1 MVDEPAVRPP
11 AHGGGT
17 TAVTDTPLKSP
28 VTQTPRAVAFRP
40 SGLRVVTAPTIV
52 QMDAVECGAACL
64 VSILAFHGRHIAIE
78 EARRVCGV
86 SRDGSS
92 ALQLTAAASNY
103 GLKCEGYG
111 VESAE
116 LRDLQLP
123 GILYWGFDHFVVL
136 EGWSRGR
143 WRIMD
148 PSIGHRWVSAAE
160 FDEKFTGV
168 VLELTP
174 TADFRRGGRT
184 RGVREALVERMR
196 GSWRVVAA
204 TAACGVL
211 LAVPAFTL
219 PALGAVYVDRVLLEG
234 ANGWLLPMILL
245 ALAAMVVSAV
255 LAYVQQQLLAKLEQ
269 RLAMTGAARFFDH
282 LLRLPVDFYS
292 HRYTGDIVQRLD
304 AVELL
309 AGTFAS
315 KIAPALV
322 GLLTSTLFI
331 IALFVIDKHLALIA
345 TGIIAAVIL
354 IVMRSGRA
362 LVDRTRTL
370 EKDIGLGAGTLSAGL
385 TAIETVKSSGR
396 ENDLFTRIADAN
408 ARTATSAQALEGLST
423 TLTAAPEFLVSFL
436 VSAIVLA
443 FGGWQVMQG
452 HITIGSLLAF
462 QAILVVAMG
471 PVLEL
476 ASLAQEIQSLNATM
490 ARIDDVLRHPRDPL
504 ALPVEPVEPVELVA
518 AANRAAGSA
527 PHQQPALAADALEFR
542 NVVFGYSEADEPL
555 IRDFTLRIA
564 PGHRVAIVGVTGS
577 GKSTAAKL
585 AAGLY
590 SPWSGE
596 VLIDGR
602 PLASI
607 PRHER
612 VTAIAVV
619 GQTPILFAASLRDNL
634 SMWDPLI
641 PDAWMREATDDA
653 GLAGLIEAR
662 GGLGMMIAE
671 GGINLSG
678 GEAQRVEIAR
688 ALSRRPSILIL
699 DEATSSLDATTE
711 SQIDRALRRR
721 GCACLVIAHRLST
734 IRDADEIVVLD
745 RGVIVERGSHEEL
758 MALNGV
764 YVAFVR
770 GGGQG

>member
-1 MVDEPAVRPP
+1 M
-11 AHGGGT
+11 
-17 TAVTDTPLKSP
+17 TDAAPKSS
-28 VTQTPRAVAFRP
+28 VLQTPRAVAFRP

-52 QMDAVECGAACL
+52 QMDTVECGAACL

-111 VESAE
+111 VDSAE

-168 VLELTP
+168 VLELSP

-184 RGVREALVERMR
+184 RGVRQALVERMR

-234 ANGWLLPMILL
+234 ATGWLLPMVLL

-269 RLAMTGAARFFDH
+269 RLAVTGAARFFDH

-309 AGTFAS
+309 AEAFAS

-354 IVMRSGRA
+354 IVIRSGRA

-385 TAIETVKSSGR
+385 TAIETVKSAGR
-396 ENDLFTRIADAN
+396 ENDLFARIADAN

-423 TLTAAPEFLVSFL
+423 TLTAAPEFLVSLL

-476 ASLAQEIQSLNATM
+476 ASLGQEIQTLNATM

-504 ALPVEPVEPVELVA
+504 ALPVEPAHGAEVSVPHEEA
-518 AANRAAGSA
+518 APTAG
-527 PHQQPALAADALEFR
+527 ALEFR

-564 PGHRVAIVGVTGS
+564 PGHRVAIVGATGS

-585 AAGLY
+585 ASGLY
-590 SPWSGE
+590 LPWSGE

-612 VTAIAVV
+612 ATAIAVV

-745 RGVIVERGSHEEL
+745 RGTIVERGSHDEL
-758 MALNGV
+758 MALNGA

>member
-17 TAVTDTPLKSP
+17 TAVTDAPLKSP
-28 VTQTPRAVAFRP
+28 VPQTPRAVAFRP

-111 VESAE
+111 VDSAE

-168 VLELTP
+168 VLELSP

-184 RGVREALVERMR
+184 RGVRQALVERMR

-234 ANGWLLPMILL
+234 ATGWLLPMVLL

-269 RLAMTGAARFFDH
+269 RLAVTGAARFFDH

-309 AGTFAS
+309 AEAFAS

-354 IVMRSGRA
+354 IVIRSGRA

-385 TAIETVKSSGR
+385 TAIETVKSAGR
-396 ENDLFTRIADAN
+396 ENDLFARIADAN

-423 TLTAAPEFLVSFL
+423 TLTAAPEFLVSLL

-476 ASLAQEIQSLNATM
+476 ASLGQEIQTLNATM

-504 ALPVEPVEPVELVA
+504 ALPVEPAHGAEVSVPHEEA
-518 AANRAAGSA
+518 APTAG
-527 PHQQPALAADALEFR
+527 ALEFR
-542 NVVFGYSEADEPL
+542 NVMFGYSEADEPL

-564 PGHRVAIVGVTGS
+564 PGHRVAIVGATGS

-585 AAGLY
+585 ASGLY
-590 SPWSGE
+590 LPWSGE

-612 VTAIAVV
+612 ATAIAVV

-745 RGVIVERGSHEEL
+745 RGTIVERGSHDEL
-758 MALNGV
+758 MALNGA

>member
-1 MVDEPAVRPP
+1 
-11 AHGGGT
+11 
-17 TAVTDTPLKSP
+17 
-28 VTQTPRAVAFRP
+28 
-40 SGLRVVTAPTIV
+40 
-52 QMDAVECGAACL
+52 
-64 VSILAFHGRHIAIE
+64 
-78 EARRVCGV
+78 
-86 SRDGSS
+86 
-92 ALQLTAAASNY
+92 
-103 GLKCEGYG
+103 
-111 VESAE
+111 
-116 LRDLQLP
+116 
-123 GILYWGFDHFVVL
+123 
-136 EGWSRGR
+136 
-143 WRIMD
+143 
-148 PSIGHRWVSAAE
+148 
-160 FDEKFTGV
+160 
-168 VLELTP
+168 
-174 TADFRRGGRT
+174 
-184 RGVREALVERMR
+184 
-196 GSWRVVAA
+196 
-204 TAACGVL
+204 
-211 LAVPAFTL
+211 
-219 PALGAVYVDRVLLEG
+219 
-234 ANGWLLPMILL
+234 
-245 ALAAMVVSAV
+245 
-255 LAYVQQQLLAKLEQ
+255 
-269 RLAMTGAARFFDH
+269 
-282 LLRLPVDFYS
+282 
-292 HRYTGDIVQRLD
+292 
-304 AVELL
+304 
-309 AGTFAS
+309 
-315 KIAPALV
+315 
-322 GLLTSTLFI
+322 
-331 IALFVIDKHLALIA
+331 
-345 TGIIAAVIL
+345 
-354 IVMRSGRA
+354 
-362 LVDRTRTL
+362 L

-385 TAIETVKSSGR
+385 AAIETVKSSGR
-396 ENDLFTRIADAN
+396 ENDLFARIADAN

-423 TLTAAPEFLVSFL
+423 TLTAAPEFLVSLL
-436 VSAIVLA
+436 VSSIVLA

-476 ASLAQEIQSLNATM
+476 ASLGQEIQTLNATM

-504 ALPVEPVEPVELVA
+504 ALPHEPVEPVEPVGPVA
-518 AANRAAGSA
+518 AAHGAEVSVLHEQPAPAAG
-527 PHQQPALAADALEFR
+527 ALEFR

-564 PGHRVAIVGVTGS
+564 PGHRVAIVGATGS

-585 AAGLY
+585 ASGLY
-590 SPWSGE
+590 LPWSGE

-612 VTAIAVV
+612 ATAIAVV

-653 GLAGLIEAR
+653 GLAGLIEVR

-745 RGVIVERGSHEEL
+745 RGMIVERGSHDEL
-758 MALNGV
+758 MALNGA

>member
-1 MVDEPAVRPP
+1 M
-11 AHGGGT
+11 
-17 TAVTDTPLKSP
+17 TDAAPKSS
-28 VTQTPRAVAFRP
+28 VLQTPRAVAFRP

-111 VESAE
+111 VDSAE

-168 VLELTP
+168 VLELSP

-184 RGVREALVERMR
+184 RGVRQALVERMR

-234 ANGWLLPMILL
+234 ATGWLLPMVLL

-269 RLAMTGAARFFDH
+269 RLAVTGAARFFDH

-309 AGTFAS
+309 AEAFAS

-354 IVMRSGRA
+354 IVIRSGRA

-370 EKDIGLGAGTLSAGL
+370 EIDIGLGAGTVSAGL
-385 TAIETVKSSGR
+385 TAIETVKSAGR
-396 ENDLFTRIADAN
+396 ENDLFARIADAN

-423 TLTAAPEFLVSFL
+423 TLTAAPEFLVSLL

-476 ASLAQEIQSLNATM
+476 ASLGQEIQTLNATM

-504 ALPVEPVEPVELVA
+504 ALPVEPAHGAEVSVPHEEA
-518 AANRAAGSA
+518 APTAG
-527 PHQQPALAADALEFR
+527 ALEFR

-564 PGHRVAIVGVTGS
+564 PGHRVAIVGATGS

-585 AAGLY
+585 ASGLY
-590 SPWSGE
+590 LPWSGE

-612 VTAIAVV
+612 ATAIAVV

-745 RGVIVERGSHEEL
+745 RGTIVERGSHDEL
-758 MALNGV
+758 MALNGA

>member
-1 MVDEPAVRPP
+1 MVDESAVRPP
-11 AHGGGT
+11 SHGGGT
-17 TAVTDTPLKSP
+17 TAVTDAPLKSLVP
-28 VTQTPRAVAFRP
+28 QTPRAVAFRP
-40 SGLRVVTAPTIV
+40 SGLRVVTAPTIM

-64 VSILAFHGRHIAIE
+64 VSILAFHGRHISIE

-92 ALQLTAAASNY
+92 ALQLTAAASSY
-103 GLKCEGYG
+103 GLKCDGYG
-111 VESAE
+111 VESAD

-123 GILYWGFDHFVVL
+123 GSLYWGFDHFVVL

-174 TADFRRGGRT
+174 TVEFRRGGRT

-219 PALGAVYVDRVLLEG
+219 PALGAVYVDRVLLGG
-234 ANGWLLPMILL
+234 ANGWILPMVLL
-245 ALAAMVVSAV
+245 ALAAMMLSAV

-269 RLAMTGAARFFDH
+269 RLAVTGAARFFDH

-309 AGTFAS
+309 AEAFAS

-354 IVMRSGRA
+354 IVLRSGRA
-362 LVDRTRTL
+362 LIDRTRTL
-370 EKDIGLGAGTLSAGL
+370 ERDIGLGAGTLSAGL

-396 ENDLFTRIADAN
+396 ENDLFARIADAN

-423 TLTAAPEFLVSFL
+423 TLTAAPEFLVSLL

-476 ASLAQEIQSLNATM
+476 ASLGQEIQSLNATM

-504 ALPVEPVEPVELVA
+504 ALPVEPVEPVAVTHGADVSVLDQQA
-518 AANRAAGSA
+518 A
-527 PHQQPALAADALEFR
+527 PAADALEFR

-564 PGHRVAIVGVTGS
+564 PGHRVAIVGATGS

-585 AAGLY
+585 ASGLY
-590 SPWSGE
+590 LPWSGE

-612 VTAIAVV
+612 ATAIAVV

-745 RGVIVERGSHEEL
+745 RGVIVERGSHDEL
-758 MALNGV
+758 IALNGV

>member
-1 MVDEPAVRPP
+1 M
-11 AHGGGT
+11 
-17 TAVTDTPLKSP
+17 TDAAPKSS
-28 VTQTPRAVAFRP
+28 VLQTPRAVAFRP

-52 QMDAVECGAACL
+52 QMDTVECGAACL

-111 VESAE
+111 VDSAE

-168 VLELTP
+168 VLELSP

-184 RGVREALVERMR
+184 RGVRQALVERMR

-234 ANGWLLPMILL
+234 ATGWLLPMVLL

-269 RLAMTGAARFFDH
+269 RLAVTGAARFFDH

-309 AGTFAS
+309 AEAFAS

-354 IVMRSGRA
+354 IVIRSGRA
-362 LVDRTRTL
+362 LIDRTRTL

-385 TAIETVKSSGR
+385 TAIETVKSAGR
-396 ENDLFTRIADAN
+396 ENDLFARIADAN

-423 TLTAAPEFLVSFL
+423 TLTAAPEFLVSLL

-476 ASLAQEIQSLNATM
+476 ASLGQEIQTLNATM

-504 ALPVEPVEPVELVA
+504 ALPVEPAHGAEVSVPHEEA
-518 AANRAAGSA
+518 APTAG
-527 PHQQPALAADALEFR
+527 ALEFR

-564 PGHRVAIVGVTGS
+564 PGHRVAIVGATGS

-585 AAGLY
+585 ASGLY
-590 SPWSGE
+590 LPWSGE

-612 VTAIAVV
+612 ATAIAVV

-745 RGVIVERGSHEEL
+745 RGTIVERGSHDEL
-758 MALNGV
+758 MALNGA

>member
-1 MVDEPAVRPP
+1 M
-11 AHGGGT
+11 
-17 TAVTDTPLKSP
+17 TDAALNSP
-28 VTQTPRAVAFRP
+28 GTQTPRAGAFRP

-64 VSILAFHGRHIAIE
+64 VSILAFHGRHISIE

-111 VESAE
+111 VESAD

-184 RGVREALVERMR
+184 RGVRGALVERMR
-196 GSWRVVAA
+196 GSWRVVVA

-245 ALAAMVVSAV
+245 TLAAMVVSAV

-309 AGTFAS
+309 AEAFAS

-322 GLLTSTLFI
+322 GLLTSTLFLV
-331 IALFVIDKHLALIA
+331 ALFVIDKHLALIA
-345 TGIIAAVIL
+345 TGIIAVVIL

-362 LVDRTRTL
+362 LIDRTRTL
-370 EKDIGLGAGTLSAGL
+370 EKDIGLGAGTLSSGL
-385 TAIETVKSSGR
+385 AAIETVKSSGR
-396 ENDLFTRIADAN
+396 ENDLFARIADAN

-423 TLTAAPEFLVSFL
+423 TLTAAPEFLVSLL

-476 ASLAQEIQSLNATM
+476 ASLGQEIQSLNATM
-490 ARIDDVLRHPRDPL
+490 VRIDDVLRHPCDPL
-504 ALPVEPVEPVELVA
+504 ALPVDPVERVA
-518 AANRAAGSA
+518 APNVTEGSA
-527 PHQQPALAADALEFR
+527 PHQQSALAADALEFR
-542 NVVFGYSEADEPL
+542 NVVFGYSEAAEPL

-590 SPWSGE
+590 LPWSGE

-602 PLASI
+602 PLAAI

-612 VTAIAVV
+612 ATAIAVV
-619 GQTPILFAASLRDNL
+619 GQTPILFAATLRDNL

-641 PDAWMREATDDA
+641 PEEWMREATDDA
-653 GLAGLIEAR
+653 GLAGLIDAR

-671 GGINLSG
+671 GGVNLSG

-711 SQIDRALRRR
+711 SQIDRAIRRR

-758 MALNGV
+758 MALNGA

-770 GGGQG
+770 DGGQG

>member
-1 MVDEPAVRPP
+1 MADE
-11 AHGGGT
+11 
-17 TAVTDTPLKSP
+17 LKGP
-28 VTQTPRAVAFRP
+28 VFRP
-40 SGLRVVTAPTIV
+40 SGRRLVVAPTII

-64 VSILAFHGRHIAIE
+64 VSVLGFHGLHIAIE

-92 ALQLTAAASNY
+92 ALQLTAAAATY
-103 GLKCEGYG
+103 GLSCEGYA
-111 VESAE
+111 VESVE
-116 LRDLQLP
+116 LHDLQLP

-136 EGWSRGR
+136 EGWSRGQ

-148 PSIGHRWVSAAE
+148 PSVGHSWVSAAD

-168 VLELTP
+168 VLELKRTENFVP
-174 TADFRRGGRT
+174 GGRT
-184 RGVREALVERMR
+184 RGIREAVFERMR
-196 GSWRVVAA
+196 GSWRVIAA

-211 LAVPAFTL
+211 LAVPAFAL

-234 ANGWLLPMILL
+234 AHGWLLPMVLL
-245 ALAAMVVSAV
+245 AIAAMLVSVV
-255 LAYVQQQLLAKLEQ
+255 LAYAQQKMLAKLEQ
-269 RLAMTGAARFFDH
+269 RLAITGAARFFDH

-304 AVELL
+304 SVETL
-309 AGTFAS
+309 AGVFAS

-331 IALFVIDKHLALIA
+331 AALFAIDKHLALIA
-345 TGIIAAVIL
+345 VGVIAIVLL
-354 IVMRSGRA
+354 IVVRSGRA

-370 EKDIGLGAGTLSAGL
+370 EKDIGLGAGTLSSGL
-385 TAIETVKSSGR
+385 SAIETVKASGR
-396 ENDLFTRIADAN
+396 ENDLFARIADAN
-408 ARTATSAQALEGLST
+408 ARTATSGQSLEGLTT
-423 TLTAAPEFLVSFL
+423 TLTAAPEFLVSVL

-462 QAILVVAMG
+462 QAILVISMG

-476 ASLAQEIQSLNATM
+476 ASLGQEIQSLHATM

-504 ALPVEPVEPVELVA
+504 ALPSEPVAVA
-518 AANRAAGSA
+518 QSTGASGLAEIQSHALLSA
-527 PHQQPALAADALEFR
+527 DTLEFR
-542 NVVFGYSEADEPL
+542 DVVFGYSEAADPL

-564 PGHRVAIVGVTGS
+564 PGRRVAIVGVTGS

-590 SPWSGE
+590 MPWSGE
-596 VLIDGR
+596 VFIGGR
-602 PLASI
+602 SLASI

-612 VTAIAVV
+612 ATVIAVV
-619 GQTPILFAASLRDNL
+619 GQSPVLFAASLRDNL

-641 PDAWMREATDDA
+641 PDEWMHEAADDA
-653 GLAGLIEAR
+653 GLAGLIDAR

-671 GGINLSG
+671 GGVNLSG

-711 SQIDRALRRR
+711 SQIDRAVRRR

-745 RGVIVERGSHEEL
+745 HGVIVERGSHEEL
-758 MALNGV
+758 MALNGA
-764 YVAFVR
+764 YVSFVR